1 MAGPMVHGRSVP
13 YETDLRRYVNIE
25 DDFHGANVSSGDV
38 SALNWRTAN
47 LGGASGA
54 LRADV
59 LSGVGPFAGTRTVRA
74 GVGVGAGGFGIR
86 TREENLLIDSFGVG
100 ASMSW
105 RVQPESA
112 ADTQWFAGMTS
123 DATAIPLTG
132 TNLHFVGLRFD
143 SSVDGNV
150 YFVCKDADTAGNE
163 DTLSL
168 GAAVTASLKTYTARR
183 VATDR
188 VVVESGGTII
198 GTLTGITNFP
208 TVSLELQVGS
218 VATAGADKDLN
229 IDFVKIYS
237 PLDRR

>member
-38 SALNWRTAN
+38 SALNWRTMN
-47 LGGASGA
+47 LGGNNGSLEAGI
-54 LRADV
+54 
-59 LSGVGPFAGTRTVRA
+59 LSGVGPFAGTRTVR
-74 GVGVGAGGFGIR
+74 GGVGAGAGGYGIR
-86 TREENLLIDSFGVG
+86 TREENLLIDSFSVG
-100 ASMSW
+100 ATMSW
-105 RVQPESA
+105 RIQPESA
-112 ADTQWFAGMTS
+112 ADMQWFCGMS
-123 DATAIPLTG
+123 SVAATIPSTG
-132 TNLHFVGLRFD
+132 ANVHFVGLRFD

-150 YFVCKDADTAGNE
+150 YFVCKDGAAAGNE
-163 DTLSL
+163 DTLNL

-198 GTLTGITNFP
+198 GTLTGITNLP
-208 TVSLELQVGS
+208 TVSLELVVGS
-218 VATAGADKDLN
+218 MATAGADKDLN

-237 PLDRR
+237 PLSRR